1 MQRQHNELLVLQV
14 VGSELFALTI
24 KDEVVSSIS
33 VLE

>member
-14 VGSELFALTI
+14 VGRELSAFII

>member
-14 VGSELFALTI
+14 IGSELSAFAT